1 MISNNFEARVTM
13 VMDTI
18 MFMIFFLCVFLFFQK
33 KKKKIMVNFHTFIL
47 MKNFTFISLIKLSH
61 KNNNIIDK

>member
-18 MFMIFFLCVFLFFQK
+18 MFMIFLLCVQNK
-33 KKKKIMVNFHTFIL
+33 IKNKKKIMVNFHTLIL

>member
-18 MFMIFFLCVFLFFQK
+18 MFMIFLLCVFLFFFQNK
-33 KKKKIMVNFHTFIL
+33 KKRKDNG
-47 MKNFTFISLIKLSH
+47 KLSH
-61 KNNNIIDK
+61 THIDEELYIHKSD

>member
-18 MFMIFFLCVFLFFQK
+18 MFMIFLFVCVFVFFKIK
-33 KKKKIMVNFHTFIL
+33 KKEKING
-47 MKNFTFISLIKLSH
+47 KLSH
-61 KNNNIIDK
+61 THIDEELYIHKSD